1 MASTF
6 TILQEGYVPSKPHI
20 NIHLEDGNYGTGMDG
35 FFIIATAEK
44 PVNSNLTIKGTVYAD
59 GGHLEE
65 EISQNFTLY
74 INKSSTTGNTHVFND
89 TPDIWL
95 NYMSD
100 LSVTPSEDS
109 LYFYAVDW

>member
-44 PVNSNLTIKGTVYAD
+44 PVNSNLTIKGTVYAMVVILKKKY
-59 GGHLEE
+59 HK
-65 EISQNFTLY
+65 TLHY
-74 INKSSTTGNTHVFND
+74 T
-89 TPDIWL
+89 
-95 NYMSD
+95 
-100 LSVTPSEDS
+100 
-109 LYFYAVDW
+109 

>member
-20 NIHLEDGNYGTGMDG
+20 NI
-35 FFIIATAEK
+35 
-44 PVNSNLTIKGTVYAD
+44 
-59 GGHLEE
+59 HLEE

-74 INKSSTTGNTHVFND
+74 INKSSTTGNTHVFNN

-109 LYFYAVDW
+109 LYFYDVDW